1 MLCLSD
7 SLIKLVNLFILKH
20 IFFLIFSSNDVF
32 QQQQKA
38 GCDSVMANIGKRFYH
53 GWLLTD
59 PV

>member
-1 MLCLSD
+1 MSEWF
-7 SLIKLVNLFILKH
+7 SHQTSEPIYFETYI
-20 IFFLIFSSNDVF
+20 FLIFSSNDVF

-38 GCDSVMANIGKRFYH
+38 GSDSVMANIGKRFYH